1 MPFPRLHIN
10 IFGRKFHTFHVFGI
24 TGFVVGGLLGAGL
37 CLFLGK
43 PVWPILL
50 MSLTAVAT
58 FFFLAFLAKIIL
70 GREVIVYYHHE
81 IAILIMCAVV
91 FRLFHVPVLVYLDMT
106 ILGVAAFMVLGRL
119 GCLNVG
125 CCHGKPARKGIVY
138 RREHVE
144 AGFTH
149 YYEGVPLFPVPLVES
164 AFVCMVL
171 IFGVIFVL
179 RDSAPGTVLIF
190 YTVAYGTFRFIIE
203 FYRGDPE
210 RPYWKGVSEAQ
221 WTSLLLITITGV
233 LSIAG
238 LLPLYG
244 WHLLMSIILFF
255 AVAVIILRKDI
266 FIRMT
271 SPKHVRQ
278 IASAIVDPGELPA
291 RARSKVMVDIF
302 QTDLGL
308 SLSRGRLVSD
318 GRVVTHYTL
327 SYKHKGELFYPLVER
342 IAEVI
347 RLIKKHKGGYEISE
361 KENSVYHILFKE

>member
-1 MPFPRLHIN
+1 MLFPRLHVKV
-10 IFGRKFHTFHVFGI
+10 FGRRFHTFHFLGI
-24 TGFVVGGLLGAGL
+24 TGFVAGWLLGVVL
-37 CLFLGK
+37 CLILGL

-50 MSLTAVAT
+50 MALTAVAT
-58 FFFLAFLAKIIL
+58 FFLLAILAKIIM

-91 FRLFHVPVLVYLDMT
+91 FDLFHVPVLVYLDMT
-106 ILGVAAFMVLGRL
+106 ILGIAAFMVFGRL

-164 AFVCMVL
+164 AFVCTVL
-171 IFGVIFVL
+171 IAGIILVL
-179 RDSAPGTVLIF
+179 RNASPGTVLIL
-190 YTVAYGTFRFIIE
+190 YTVAYGAFRFIIE

-221 WTSLLLITITGV
+221 WTSLLLITVTGV
-233 LSIAG
+233 LSVAG
-238 LLPLYG
+238 WLPLYG
-244 WHLLMSIILFF
+244 WHLLMSLVLFF
-255 AVAVIILRKDI
+255 AVVVVILRKDI
-266 FIRMT
+266 FIKMT

-278 IASAIVDPGELPA
+278 IAAAVVHPDERRGGRVVD
-291 RARSKVMVDIF
+291 VY

-308 SLSRGRLVSD
+308 SVSK
-318 GRVVTHYTL
+318 GQVMHEEGVITHYTV
-327 SYKHKGELFYPLVER
+327 SYKKKGELFYPLVER
-342 IAEVI
+342 IAEII
-347 RLIKKHKGGYEISE
+347 RLIQKHKGGYEISE
-361 KENSVYHILFKE
+361 RENSVYHILFKE

>member
-1 MPFPRLHIN
+1 MSFPRLHVN
-10 IFGRKFHTFHVFGI
+10 VFGRRFQTFHFFGI
-24 TGFVVGGLLGAGL
+24 TGFVVGGLLGAVL
-37 CLFLGK
+37 CLVLGL

-58 FFFLAFLAKIIL
+58 FFLLAILAKVIT

-81 IAILIMCAVV
+81 IGILIMCAWV
-91 FRLFHVPVLVYLDMT
+91 FFLFHVPVLVYLDMT
-106 ILGVAAFMVLGRL
+106 ILGIATFMVFGRL

-125 CCHGKPARKGIVY
+125 CCHGKPARRGVVY
-138 RREHVE
+138 RHEHVE

-164 AFVCMVL
+164 AFVCTVL
-171 IFGVIFVL
+171 IFGVVLVL
-179 RDSAPGTVLIF
+179 RHAPPGTVLIF
-190 YTVAYGTFRFIIE
+190 YTVAYGAFRFIIE

-221 WTSLLLITITGV
+221 WTSLLLITVTGL

-238 LLPLYG
+238 VLPLYG
-244 WHLLMSIILFF
+244 WHLLMSMVLFF

-266 FIRMT
+266 FIKMT

-278 IASAIVDPGELPA
+278 IASAIVETDDGV
-291 RARSKVMVDIF
+291 SVNVY

-308 SLSRGRLVSD
+308 SLSKGRVMSD
-318 GRVVTHYTL
+318 GGVVTHYTL
-327 SYKHKGELFYPLVER
+327 SYKKRGELFYPLVER
-342 IAEVI
+342 IAEII
-347 RLIKKHKGGYEISE
+347 RLIQKHQGKYEISE
-361 KENSVYHILFKE
+361 RENSVYHILFKE

>member
-1 MPFPRLHIN
+1 MSFPRLHIR
-10 IFGRKFHTFHVFGI
+10 IFGRRFHTFHFFGI
-24 TGFVVGGLLGAGL
+24 TGFITGGLLGAVL
-37 CLFLGK
+37 CLMLG
-43 PVWPILL
+43 VSAWPILL

-58 FFFLAFLAKIIL
+58 FFLLAILAKIIT

-81 IAILIMCAVV
+81 IGILIMCAVV
-91 FRLFHVPVLVYLDMT
+91 FRLFHVPVLAYLDMT
-106 ILGVAAFMVLGRL
+106 ILGIAAFMVFGRM

-125 CCHGKPARKGIVY
+125 CCHGKPARRGVVY
-138 RREHVE
+138 RHEHVE

-171 IFGVIFVL
+171 ILGVVLVL
-179 RDSAPGTVLIF
+179 RHSPPGTVLIL
-190 YTVAYGTFRFIIE
+190 YTVAYGAFRFIIE

-221 WTSLLLITITGV
+221 WTSLLLITVTGL

-238 LLPLYG
+238 VLPLYG
-244 WHLLMSIILFF
+244 WHLLMSMVLFF

-266 FIRMT
+266 FIKMT

-278 IASAIVDPGELPA
+278 IASAVVQPEELPGG
-291 RARSKVMVDIF
+291 RVPGVNVY

-308 SLSRGRLVSD
+308 SLSKGRVMSD

-342 IAEVI
+342 IAEII
-347 RLIKKHKGGYEISE
+347 RLVQKHKGGYEISE
-361 KENSVYHILFKE
+361 RENSVYHILFTE